1 MAWTKQTLRGAQHR
15 AGSSTSNLVSSSN
28 TGVTMQVLFRAS
40 LVAAAT
46 SLMLAPTIGAQA
58 TAAPVKIAY
67 INSALLL
74 QQAPGRAEAEAQFDR
89 EVGVY
94 RQQIQRM
101 DDSLRNMMAAFDR
114 DSPKL
119 DSATRESRR
128 TTISQR
134 EADYQGR
141 ARGLD
146 STMQARQAQL
156 VKPIMER
163 VQAVIES
170 IRSEDGYAVI
180 LDVGSQVS
188 VVVAADKRLDLSDRV
203 LARLKSQG
211 TPPASGAIP

>member
-1 MAWTKQTLRGAQHR
+1 MR
-15 AGSSTSNLVSSSN
+15 
-28 TGVTMQVLFRAS
+28 VLLRAS
-40 LVAAAT
+40 SFALFT
-46 SLMLAPTIGAQA
+46 SLIMGGAAVAQA
-58 TAAPVKIAY
+58 QGTATPAKIAY

-101 DDSLRNMMAAFDR
+101 DDSLKTMVAAFDR
-114 DSPKL
+114 DAAKM
-119 DSATRESRR
+119 DSVSREARR
-128 TTISQR
+128 TTIGQR
-134 EADYQGR
+134 EAEYQSR

-146 STMQARQAQL
+146 STMQVRQAQL

-170 IRSEDGYAVI
+170 IRTEEGYSMI
-180 LDVGSQVS
+180 FDVGAQTS
-188 VVVAADKRLDLSDRV
+188 VVVAADKKLDLTDRV

-211 TPPASGAIP
+211 IPAAAPTSGAVPQPAGVTRPKK

>member
-1 MAWTKQTLRGAQHR
+1 MRALIR
-15 AGSSTSNLVSSSN
+15 AGS
-28 TGVTMQVLFRAS
+28 
-40 LVAAAT
+40 VALAT
-46 SLMLAPTIGAQA
+46 SLMFAGMAGAQA
-58 TAAPVKIAY
+58 PTAASPTKIGY
-67 INSALLL
+67 INSAVIL

-101 DDSLRNMMAAFDR
+101 DDSLKTMMAAFDR
-114 DSPKL
+114 DAPRL
-119 DSATRESRR
+119 DSATRQSRR
-128 TTISQR
+128 TTIGQR
-134 EADYQGR
+134 EIEYQGR

-188 VVVAADKRLDLSDRV
+188 VVVAADKRLDLTDRV

-211 TPPASGAIP
+211 TPPASGAVPQPAGVTRPKK